1 MCLCLRLRR
10 ACAHHHRV
18 LLPHGSEA
26 EERPD
31 AVWFPGE
38 GPQLEADH
46 AAGGGRGGRVCGL
59 LDAHSHLYL
68 SQGPGERARDHCHHG
83 CLFLLRSFGLH
94 KQ

>member
-1 MCLCLRLRR
+1 MRLCLRLRC

-31 AVWFPGE
+31 AVRLSGE
-38 GPQLEADH
+38 GPQFEAYH
-46 AAGGGRGGRVCGL
+46 EAGGGGGGRVCGL
-59 LDAHSHLYL
+59 LDAHSHLHL
-68 SQGPGERARDHCHHG
+68 NQGPGECARDHRHHG
-83 CLFLLRSFGLH
+83 RLFLLRGFGLH